1 MAERLI
7 LEDGTAFEG
16 KFFGTGDETAGLVV
30 FYTGVVG
37 YQEVVTDPA
46 NQGRIVVF
54 AYPHIGNY
62 GVNEEDFSSPR
73 VQAAGIVIKELSPI
87 YSNFRATGSFEDFM
101 KKNKLSGLREVD
113 TRAIVVRLR
122 DRGEIKG
129 MITSSSDSIDKIVA
143 RLKKTEVFPAP
154 DGKVISGAALVAGAD
169 LVKSVE
175 KKAGAKHLAIIDL
188 GANKGFYE
196 MLAKSGYSWDV
207 FGPKAKA
214 GEVLGK
220 KPAAVVVTE
229 GPFAP
234 EQLKEAT
241 NTVKELL
248 GKVPVWGIS
257 LGCVVLGTAAGA
269 KHVRMSCGHHGVN
282 YSAKPAAGGRGEVT
296 VQNHSFN
303 LDEDSLSAAGLEVSW
318 RNVNDG
324 SIEGISSKKSAAAGT
339 LFYPLNLDELEGL
352 VRKGK

>member
-7 LEDGTAFEG
+7 LEDGTVFEG
-16 KFFGTGDETAGLVV
+16 RLFGTGDETAGLVV

-46 NQGRIVVF
+46 NKGRIVVF

-62 GVNEEDFSSPR
+62 GVNEEDFASPQ

-87 YSNFRATGSFEDFM
+87 YSNFRATGSFEDFL
-101 KKNKLSGLREVD
+101 KKNRLSGLWEVD

-122 DRGEIKG
+122 DKGEIKG
-129 MITSSSDSIDKIVA
+129 IITNSSDSIDKIVA
-143 RLKKTEVFPAP
+143 KLKKMDILPVP
-154 DGKVISGAALVAGAD
+154 DGKPASGSD
-169 LVKSVE
+169 LVKGADRQSD
-175 KKAGAKHLAIIDL
+175 AKHLAVIDL
-188 GANKGFYE
+188 GASKGFYE
-196 MLAKSGYSWDV
+196 MLAKAGYSWDV

-229 GPFAP
+229 GAFAP
-234 EQLKEAT
+234 EQLKEAIH
-241 NTVKELL
+241 TVKELL
-248 GKVPVWGIS
+248 GKIPIWGIS
-257 LGCVVLGTAAGA
+257 LGCVVLGAAAGA
-269 KHVRMSCGHHGVN
+269 KSVKMSCGHHGVN
-282 YSAKPAAGGRGEVT
+282 YSAKPLAGGRGEVT

-303 LDEDSLSAAGLEVSW
+303 LDEASLAAAGLEVSW

-324 SIEGISSKKSAAAGT
+324 SVEGIISQKSAAAGT
-339 LFYPLNLDELEGL
+339 LFYPLNLNELEGL
-352 VRKGK
+352 IKRGKN